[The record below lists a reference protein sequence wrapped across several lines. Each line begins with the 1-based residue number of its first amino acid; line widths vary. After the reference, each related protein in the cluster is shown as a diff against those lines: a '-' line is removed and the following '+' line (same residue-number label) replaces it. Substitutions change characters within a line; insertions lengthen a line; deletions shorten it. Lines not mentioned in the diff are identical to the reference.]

1 MFENKVGLEGIAK
14 ARTLKEDVENI
25 LQFHGYVN
33 CTKAVLLYEYVRLK
47 EGYKQELKS
56 IINIEIEKV
65 RSAEVFCNTI
75 ANEKINDY
83 EIDTIKGRTL
93 RDVYDKYR
101 QGYNLETILSHS
113 EIIRLFLYF
122 FPYQNHDRTS
132 LLDGTKYA
140 TRWRATTLKG
150 VIADKWKYN
159 FSESKCYAVI
169 KEFYDFGVRGNNEK
183 AFVRGRNDE
192 IAILEWSFSVVD
204 KRKEMIR
211 RIRKMPRKKGSDDV
225 IILLSEKTIN
235 LEKGKRLGNPLPKYQ
250 FKIVG
255 DVKTSYLSTNTF
267 GESECV
273 LMDTWMNYIKITAK
287 DFFKSWNVKKI
298 YIRKSC
304 KNAEYVYQQLYRI
317 YEDNIELCN

>member
-1 MFENKVGLEGIAK
+1 MFVNKVELEGINK
-14 ARTLKEDVENI
+14 ARALKEDVENI

-140 TRWRATTLKG
+140 IRWRATTLKG

-211 RIRKMPRKKGSDDV
+211 RIRKMSRKKGSVDV
-225 IILLSEKTIN
+225 IIMLSEKTIN
-235 LEKGKRLGNPLPKYQ
+235 LEKSKQLCNPLPKYL

-304 KNAEYVYQQLYRI
+304 KNAEYVYQQLYRT
-317 YEDNIELCN
+317 YKENIELCN

>member
-56 IINIEIEKV
+56 IINIEIEKI
-65 RSAEVFCNTI
+65 RSAEGFCNAI
-75 ANEKINDY
+75 ASEKINDY
-83 EIDTIKGRTL
+83 GIDTIKGRTL
-93 RDVYDKYR
+93 RDIYDKYR
-101 QGYNLETILSHS
+101 EGYNLETILSHS
-113 EIIRLFLYF
+113 EIIQLFLYF
-122 FPYQNHDRTS
+122 FPYQNHDRDS
-132 LLDGTKYA
+132 LLNMVKYA
-140 TRWRATTLKG
+140 IRWKPLTLKRM
-150 VIADKWKYN
+150 IEDKWGYD
-159 FSESKCYAVI
+159 FSESKCYIVI
-169 KEFYDFGVRGNNEK
+169 KEFYDFSAMANKEN
-183 AFVRGRNDE
+183 AFIRGRNDE
-192 IAILEWSFSVVD
+192 IAIMEWSFSVVD
-204 KRKEMIR
+204 KRKDMIR
-211 RIRKMPRKKGSDDV
+211 RIRKMPRKKGSVDV
-225 IILLSEKTIN
+225 IIMLSEKTIN
-235 LEKGKRLGNPLPKYQ
+235 LEKGKRLGNLLPKYQ

-255 DVKTSYLSTNTF
+255 NVKTSYLSTNTF

-304 KNAEYVYQQLYRI
+304 KNAEYVYQQLHRI
-317 YEDNIELCN
+317 YKDNVELCN